1 MSVGVSGPAG
11 SQIYSIYPSYG
22 NVTILMEM
30 KNNPLF
36 GNMKLEWTFPE
47 NMNQEHM
54 ILNINKDI
62 EAKFSNFYN
71 QFK

>member
-1 MSVGVSGPAG
+1 
-11 SQIYSIYPSYG
+11 
-22 NVTILMEM
+22 MEM